1 MIWLT
6 TQFHDDIIFLPSHTI
21 GPLIINNRDVIARDG
36 QRYMDGIHFGNLFF
50 MEWYKSFNRTHKPDV
65 TQLVSKQ

>member
-6 TQFHDDIIFLPSHTI
+6 TQFHDDIIFVPSHTI

-36 QRYMDGIHFGNLFF
+36 QRYMDGIHFGNLFSWNGIKASIVLTNQ
-50 MEWYKSFNRTHKPDV
+50 M
-65 TQLVSKQ
+65 